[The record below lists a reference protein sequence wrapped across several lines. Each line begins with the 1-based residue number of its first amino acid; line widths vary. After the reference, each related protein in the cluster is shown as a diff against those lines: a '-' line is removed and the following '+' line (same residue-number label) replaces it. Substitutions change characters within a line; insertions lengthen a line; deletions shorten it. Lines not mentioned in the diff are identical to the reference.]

1 MTYAVFSDEPMQPPE
16 PKFDDVKELKSIHR
30 ITLKPHCLVGGLAKF
45 LGHLGIPQEVSSLST
60 TQSETL
66 TTYNLL
72 NSQGVFTG
80 LQHDVLQMKEK
91 RLVVVSL
98 LLLLLC
104 CCCFFQTL

>member
-30 ITLKPHCLVGGLAKF
+30 ITLKPHCLVGGLPKF
-45 LGHLGIPQEVSSLST
+45 LGHLGIPQEVSSLSA

-72 NSQGVFTG
+72 NRQGVFTA
-80 LQHDVLQMKEK
+80 LQDDVLQMKEK
-91 RLVVVSL
+91 RC

-104 CCCFFQTL
+104 CCFIQTL